1 MKEEHIPVLLTD
13 VIEALHI
20 APGKKYI
27 DATVGLGGHT
37 REIVAHGGIV
47 LGIDRDGE
55 TIGKLRVKSEELRVE
70 NLTLVQG
77 SFARIKTFAEEKG
90 FTQVSGI
97 LMDLGYSSWQLD
109 QSGRGF
115 SFAKDEPLDMRYDL
129 KTQEITAADVVNSMS
144 PDELLETISTLGEE
158 ERAQKIVYAITRA
171 RPIQTTAQL
180 VKALEKA
187 VPYERERHLARIF
200 QALRIAVNNELGA
213 IKKALP
219 EAVSL
224 LKPGGRLAVISFHS
238 LEDRII
244 KQFYKDNEKTLKTI
258 TKKPIT
264 ATWEETKRN
273 SRARSAKLR
282 VAEKL

>member
-97 LMDLGYSSWQLD
+97 LMD
-109 QSGRGF
+109 
-115 SFAKDEPLDMRYDL
+115 
-129 KTQEITAADVVNSMS
+129 
-144 PDELLETISTLGEE
+144 
-158 ERAQKIVYAITRA
+158 
-171 RPIQTTAQL
+171 
-180 VKALEKA
+180 
-187 VPYERERHLARIF
+187 
-200 QALRIAVNNELGA
+200 
-213 IKKALP
+213 
-219 EAVSL
+219 
-224 LKPGGRLAVISFHS
+224 
-238 LEDRII
+238 
-244 KQFYKDNEKTLKTI
+244 
-258 TKKPIT
+258 
-264 ATWEETKRN
+264 
-273 SRARSAKLR
+273 
-282 VAEKL
+282 

>member
-1 MKEEHIPVLLTD
+1 M
-13 VIEALHI
+13 HI

-200 QALRIAVNNELGA
+200 QAGTSCFPA
-213 IKKALP
+213 
-219 EAVSL
+219 
-224 LKPGGRLAVISFHS
+224 
-238 LEDRII
+238 
-244 KQFYKDNEKTLKTI
+244 
-258 TKKPIT
+258 
-264 ATWEETKRN
+264 
-273 SRARSAKLR
+273 
-282 VAEKL
+282 